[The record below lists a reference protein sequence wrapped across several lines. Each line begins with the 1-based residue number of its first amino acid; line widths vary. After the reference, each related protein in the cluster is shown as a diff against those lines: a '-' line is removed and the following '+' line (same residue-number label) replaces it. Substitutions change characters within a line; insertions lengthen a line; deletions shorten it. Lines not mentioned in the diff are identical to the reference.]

1 MNYLH
6 TRNPPVLHRDLKS
19 ANILLDELYSV
30 KICDFGLS
38 RLKSFVGATM
48 TGECGTTHWMAPE
61 VRSYV
66 YNIQIYRIYIHIAHR
81 APLEG

>member
-66 YNIQIYRIYIHIAHR
+66 YNI
-81 APLEG
+81 